1 MPKALPAPNSE
12 RDMTSIFD
20 GYSDED
26 VEAMQDGILFEAR
39 LRALKEKKRRELK
52 ELLQRQHEALKPAE
66 GKTGDL

>member
-1 MPKALPAPNSE
+1 
-12 RDMTSIFD
+12 MTSIFD

-52 ELLQRQHEALKPAE
+52 EMPKPQQEPAE
-66 GKTGDL
+66 GKSEQR